1 MKILTKD
8 KSVKMS
14 SMTATHIL
22 IVEDEP
28 MIAEA
33 VLYALGT
40 DGFTATWV
48 DTGQAALSALND
60 SDKAP
65 FDLIVMDVGLPDING
80 FELFRQVSQTHDL
93 PVIFLTA
100 RAGEVDRVVGLEL
113 GADDYIA
120 KPFSPRELCARV
132 RTVLRRLQKAQT
144 ATLNPAAPV
153 LAASSPFVV
162 DDARKTI
169 HYCNQKLTLSR
180 TEYRLLEILIASP
193 GHVFTRDA
201 LMQQAWE
208 HPEVSADR
216 TVDSHIKMLR
226 NQLRQIKPDDEP
238 IITHRGIGYALKE
251 WA

>member
-1 MKILTKD
+1 M
-8 KSVKMS
+8 V
-14 SMTATHIL
+14 TAHIL

-33 VLYALGT
+33 VLYALNT
-40 DGFTATWV
+40 DGFSTTWAE
-48 DTGQAALSALND
+48 TGQAALDTLNKPQ
-60 SDKAP
+60 STP

-100 RAGEVDRVVGLEL
+100 RTGEIDRVVGLEL

-144 ATLNPAAPV
+144 ATAKLVGAEQAKSITTN
-153 LAASSPFVV
+153 SPFMV

-180 TEYRLLEILIASP
+180 TEYRLLQMLIESP
-193 GHVFTRDA
+193 GRVFTREA

-208 HPEVSADR
+208 HPDVSLDR
-216 TVDSHIKMLR
+216 TVDSHIKLLR
-226 NQLRQIKPDDEP
+226 NQLRQIGPNDEP

-251 WA
+251 WL

>member
-1 MKILTKD
+1 M
-8 KSVKMS
+8 V
-14 SMTATHIL
+14 TAHIL

-33 VLYALGT
+33 VLYALNT
-40 DGFTATWV
+40 DGFSTTWAE
-48 DTGQAALSALND
+48 TGQAALDALNKPQ
-60 SDKAP
+60 STP

-100 RAGEVDRVVGLEL
+100 RTGEIDRVVGLEL

-144 ATLNPAAPV
+144 ATAKLVGAEQAKSIATN
-153 LAASSPFVV
+153 SPFVV
-162 DDARKTI
+162 DDSRKTI

-180 TEYRLLEILIASP
+180 TEYRLLQMLIESP
-193 GHVFTRDA
+193 GRVFTREA

-208 HPEVSADR
+208 HPDVSLDR
-216 TVDSHIKMLR
+216 TVDSHIKLLR
-226 NQLRQIKPDDEP
+226 NQLRIIAPNDEP

-251 WA
+251 WL